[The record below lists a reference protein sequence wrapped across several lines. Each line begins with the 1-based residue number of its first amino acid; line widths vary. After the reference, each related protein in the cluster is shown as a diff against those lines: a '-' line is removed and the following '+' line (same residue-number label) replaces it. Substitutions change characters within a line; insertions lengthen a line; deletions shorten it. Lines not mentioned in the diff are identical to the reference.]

1 MLPLHGLQPL
11 LQDRKP
17 ARVVGAMHELLWRV
31 IVQRHPHVSVITDW
45 EAVPL
50 YCPDGLAI
58 STNIGI
64 ISGDSSRDQ
73 ITQAAEGGMVRM
85 YCMYINFDISASD

>member
-1 MLPLHGLQPL
+1 MASLWGPDPL
-11 LQDRKP
+11 
-17 ARVVGAMHELLWRV
+17 VGAGCPGENTT
-31 IVQRHPHVSVITDW
+31 SAA
-45 EAVPL
+45 AVPQGRTFPPPR
-50 YCPDGLAI
+50 YCPGGLAT
-58 STNIGI
+58 STHVGI